1 MAKIVVIGSA
11 NFDTVYSV
19 EHIPAPGETVRSKGV
34 MQNAG
39 GKGANQAVA
48 AGKLGGDVAFIG
60 AVGRDAAGT
69 ALKASLSGAGVNLDA
84 LSELDEP
91 TGSAF
96 ICVADSGENSIVIYP
111 GANACVDT
119 ALIDAQAELISG
131 AEACVV
137 QLEVPL
143 DSVWHSVKLCAQA
156 GVTTLL
162 NPSPVAD
169 IPAEVLAAT
178 DILVPNEHEAELLI
192 GGEPDEAALKAY
204 CARTGVKRIIMT
216 MGSHG
221 VWNVTRDE
229 ARFLP
234 CKKAHAVDTTGAGDC
249 FLGALAARLTQGYD
263 VDSSILFAMAAS
275 AITVTRPGAQQA
287 MPRLAEVEASLR

>member
-60 AVGRDAAGT
+60 AVGRDAAGA

-96 ICVADSGENSIVIYP
+96 ICVADSGENNIVIYP

>member
-60 AVGRDAAGT
+60 AVGRDAAGA

-96 ICVADSGENSIVIYP
+96 ICVADSGENNIVIYP

-143 DSVWHSVKLCAQA
+143 DSVWHSVKLCSQA

-192 GGEPDEAALKAY
+192 GGEPDEVALKAY

-229 ARFLP
+229 ARFFP

-263 VDSSILFAMAAS
+263 VDGSILFAMAAS